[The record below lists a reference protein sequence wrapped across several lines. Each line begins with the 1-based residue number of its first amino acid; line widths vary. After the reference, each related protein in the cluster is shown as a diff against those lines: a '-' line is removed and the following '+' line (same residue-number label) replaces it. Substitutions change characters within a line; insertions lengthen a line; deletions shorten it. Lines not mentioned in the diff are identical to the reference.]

1 MYGCAKKTRGLM
13 NEQQGG
19 SPEFQGVVSIGRIYG
34 RLFYKNRRRNG
45 PDRSLRLS
53 TDLPSPHKPGKA
65 ADHLSPAKII
75 KNDHSKQKMGNPDA
89 SEELVDPQS
98 FAGTSGIGRKRIL
111 STKKLSPAHK
121 AFLESKG
128 IAVVDYDAISIK
140 FRDVQ
145 IPAGFEFLIFTSQNA
160 VRAFLKQTA
169 KSGLQNLICFCVGE
183 KTRALLE
190 ANGLKVLFSAGK
202 ALDLA
207 RYLAKEHHNKRMLF
221 LCGNQRR
228 DELPTLLNEHRV
240 ALTELVVYDTRPN
253 PVTQPGTF
261 EGMLFFSPSGVNS
274 HFSCNP
280 AGVAMAYCIGP
291 TTAAAA
297 SFYTDKYK
305 CADKPTLESLLQL
318 VAGDLGKVSADN
330 LKPETD

>member
-1 MYGCAKKTRGLM
+1 M
-13 NEQQGG
+13 
-19 SPEFQGVVSIGRIYG
+19 
-34 RLFYKNRRRNG
+34 
-45 PDRSLRLS
+45 
-53 TDLPSPHKPGKA
+53 
-65 ADHLSPAKII
+65 
-75 KNDHSKQKMGNPDA
+75 
-89 SEELVDPQS
+89 
-98 FAGTSGIGRKRIL
+98 
-111 STKKLSPAHK
+111 
-121 AFLESKG
+121 
-128 IAVVDYDAISIK
+128 DYDAISIK

-145 IPAGFEFLIFTSQNA
+145 IPAGFEFLIFTSKNA

-169 KSGLQNLICFCVGE
+169 KGGLQNLSCFCVGE

-207 RYLAKEHHNKRMLF
+207 RYLAKEHHNNRMLF
-221 LCGNQRR
+221 ICGNQRR
-228 DELPTLLNEHRV
+228 DELPTLLHEHQM
-240 ALTELVVYDTRPN
+240 ALTELVVYDTRPT
-253 PVTQPGTF
+253 PVSQPGTF

-274 HFSCNP
+274 HFSSNP
-280 AGVAMAYCIGP
+280 PGEAVAYCIGP

-318 VAGDLGKVSADN
+318 VAGDLGKESANN